1 VQDKRAVRLQ
11 IYSTSSLPRREVPQR
26 RNVLRQ
32 LYDMRVLLL
41 QCFAT
46 AIAAL
51 AVRQPYALTQS
62 SVMAD
67 LNKVVSPASQVKIE
81 LRLRWSTYNAPT
93 PAVVVNVT
101 SEKDVASVVRA
112 YLQEQENNSTC

>member
-1 VQDKRAVRLQ
+1 VRLQ
-11 IYSTSSLPRREVPQR
+11 IYSTSSLPRREVPQT

-62 SVMAD
+62 SVMTD

-101 SEKDVASVVRA
+101 SEKDVASVVRV